1 MEEIS
6 KTAKEIFNSF
16 GLCLSSNLRL
26 KIFEELNAKNIF
38 YHGNIKLI
46 NKITKN
52 IENINKHIL
61 LKRFWIASS
70 THENEENYLR
80 CMLK

>member
-16 GLCLSSNLRL
+16 GLCLSSNLETKKYL
-26 KIFEELNAKNIF
+26 EELNAKNIF

-46 NKITKN
+46 NKINPKN

-61 LKRFWIASS
+61 LKKDFGL
-70 THENEENYLR
+70 YLVS
-80 CMLK
+80 